1 MTMQISILYRPRLS
15 LSVFI
20 LALTGLTGLLGCASM
35 RSTPDWVNG
44 ESAPGYPKQ
53 EFVTALG
60 TGENFAAAQDAAKS
74 ELSRVFSAKLKSEIE
89 LIDRE
94 SVVDDRATQSS
105 DLLTSTRISTE
116 IELQGVEVPLHWLD
130 PRSGETWALA
140 VLDRSKECL
149 RIRSEG
155 SDLITRL
162 AALAAEPS
170 RQANPLVAV
179 RTGAHALKV
188 GVELDQLQARSRV
201 LGSQCLTP
209 RPISTGALRA
219 RVDSRLRDL
228 SFIVTT
234 QELDPRTGQSNGP
247 LPQLRER
254 IAGNLTK
261 MGFTVGP
268 ATGARVVPVEA
279 RLRLSRV
286 ERGSDWVEYRWEGS
300 AEIGS
305 PDPGDPVIIAAES
318 EGAES
323 HPENSTARLRAR
335 RKGEQDLSKRL
346 DTLLKAFLAE
356 DENE

>member
-1 MTMQISILYRPRLS
+1 MTMQISILYLRLVS
-15 LSVFI
+15 FSVF
-20 LALTGLTGLLGCASM
+20 TWGLIGLLGLSGCASM

-44 ESAPGYPKQ
+44 EPPPEYPKH
-53 EFVTALG
+53 EFVTGLG
-60 TGENFAAAQDAAKS
+60 TGESFASAQDAAKS

-105 DLLTSTRISTE
+105 DLLTNTRISTE
-116 IELQGVEVPLHWLD
+116 IELQGVEVPLHWRD

-140 VLDRSKECL
+140 VLERRKECL
-149 RIRSEG
+149 RIRTEG
-155 SDLITRL
+155 DDLITRL
-162 AALAAEPS
+162 AALAAGPPPQS
-170 RQANPLVAV
+170 NPLVAV
-179 RTGAHALKV
+179 RTGVNALKV
-188 GVELDQLQARSRV
+188 GVELDGLQARSRV

-228 SFIVTT
+228 SFVVTT
-234 QELDPRTGQSNGP
+234 QEIDPRTGKSNGP

-268 ATGARVVPVEA
+268 ATGARVVPVDA
-279 RLRLSRV
+279 RLRLRRV

-305 PDPGDPVIIAAES
+305 PDPGDPVIIVAES

-335 RKGEQDLSKRL
+335 RKGEQDLSRRL

-356 DENE
+356 DESE